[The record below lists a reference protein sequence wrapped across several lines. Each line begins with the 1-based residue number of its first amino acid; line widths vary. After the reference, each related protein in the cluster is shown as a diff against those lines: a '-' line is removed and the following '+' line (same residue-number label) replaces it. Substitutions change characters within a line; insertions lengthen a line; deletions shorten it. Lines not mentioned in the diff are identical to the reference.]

1 MTLGSTLEIGTQI
14 ILLKIDGF
22 VEGWILHITPLN
34 VKLDLYVKHIL
45 SFLVHDIID
54 KNGRT
59 SYGSLKRLVS
69 TYLDNLHHHF

>member
-34 VKLDLYVKHIL
+34 VKLESLYVKHIL
-45 SFLVHDIID
+45 SFLVHNIID

-59 SYGSLKRLVS
+59 S
-69 TYLDNLHHHF
+69 